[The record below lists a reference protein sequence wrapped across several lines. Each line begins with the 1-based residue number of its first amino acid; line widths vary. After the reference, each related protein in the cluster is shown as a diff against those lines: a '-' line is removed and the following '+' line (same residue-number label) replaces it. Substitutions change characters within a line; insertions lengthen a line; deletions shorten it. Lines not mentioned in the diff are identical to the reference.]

1 MEDEENPDHSNVHSL
16 KRQKRRVSHTRL
28 VMCLLL
34 IVALPI
40 FIGLANRAARE
51 NAEAIQQ
58 GLVRDMR

>member
-1 MEDEENPDHSNVHSL
+1 MEDEENPVRPNVHYL
-16 KRQKRRVSHTRL
+16 KRSKRRVSHTRL

-40 FIGLANRAARE
+40 FIGLATRAARE

-58 GLVRDMR
+58 TFGR